1 MVLARAHSAAVLGIH
16 AFPVEVEVDLQQG
29 LPSFST
35 VGLPDA
41 AVKESRD
48 RVRSAIIN
56 SGFSFPEDRVTVNL
70 APADLKKEGTAFD
83 LAIAVAL
90 LAVSGSLGSKA
101 TERILLLGELSL
113 DGGLKAVKGVLP
125 IAITAWERGYTALI
139 VPAGNG
145 PEAGLVEGLTVCQAR
160 SLGEVA
166 AFFRGEAVLDGPG
179 SEIAGDFP
187 ATGPDLADVRGQES
201 ARRGLEVAAAGGHN
215 ILMVGPPGA
224 GKTMLAR
231 RMPSIL
237 PPMNFEEALETTRV
251 FSVAGLLS
259 REHPMVRIRP
269 FRSPHHTISY
279 AGMVGGGAHP
289 RPGEVTL
296 AHNGVL
302 FLDELPE
309 FPRRAL
315 ESLRQPLEDGSVTI
329 SRAALSLTYPGEF
342 MLVGAMN
349 PCPCGYLGDGV
360 RPCSCTPTAVQRYRS
375 RISGPLLDRID
386 IHLEVPALDYRE
398 LSGELDGEASAS
410 IAKRVKRARRIQ
422 ERRFAERHPR
432 RNAGM
437 GASEAREHCRL
448 DAKGHRILEAAV
460 DRLGLSAR
468 GISRVLK
475 VARTVADLAA
485 SESLHTEH
493 IAEAIQYRTFDRS
506 LS

>member
-1 MVLARAHSAAVLGIH
+1 
-16 AFPVEVEVDLQQG
+16 
-29 LPSFST
+29 
-35 VGLPDA
+35 
-41 AVKESRD
+41 
-48 RVRSAIIN
+48 
-56 SGFSFPEDRVTVNL
+56 
-70 APADLKKEGTAFD
+70 
-83 LAIAVAL
+83 
-90 LAVSGSLGSKA
+90 
-101 TERILLLGELSL
+101 
-113 DGGLKAVKGVLP
+113 
-125 IAITAWERGYTALI
+125 
-139 VPAGNG
+139 
-145 PEAGLVEGLTVCQAR
+145 
-160 SLGEVA
+160 
-166 AFFRGEAVLDGPG
+166 
-179 SEIAGDFP
+179 
-187 ATGPDLADVRGQES
+187 
-201 ARRGLEVAAAGGHN
+201 
-215 ILMVGPPGA
+215 
-224 GKTMLAR
+224 
-231 RMPSIL
+231 
-237 PPMNFEEALETTRV
+237 
-251 FSVAGLLS
+251 
-259 REHPMVRIRP
+259 MVRIRP